1 MLFKIP
7 KTMRA
12 ILLKVGI
19 GFTVLL
25 AVITCIVVRSILYR
39 EQQQRSPD
47 DELSNAMRILSIK
60 VVDIDYS
67 GDEEDLVTNQS
78 LKANWNL

>member
-1 MLFKIP
+1 
-7 KTMRA
+7 MRA

-19 GFTVLL
+19 GFTVLW

-47 DELSNAMRILSIK
+47 DKLSDGMRILSIK
-60 VVDIDYS
+60 VVDINYS
-67 GDEEDLVTNQS
+67 GDEEDTVANQS
-78 LKANWNL
+78 LKANWSL

>member
-7 KTMRA
+7 RTMRA

-25 AVITCIVVRSILYR
+25 TVITCIVVRSILYR
-39 EQQQRSPD
+39 EHQQRSPD
-47 DELSNAMRILSIK
+47 DKLSDGMRILSIK
-60 VVDIDYS
+60 VVDINYS
-67 GDEEDLVTNQS
+67 GDEEDIVANQS
-78 LKANWNL
+78 LKANWSL

>member
-12 ILLKVGI
+12 RLLKVGI

-47 DELSNAMRILSIK
+47 DKLSDKILEQTLSWISGHLHL
-60 VVDIDYS
+60 DYS
-67 GDEEDLVTNQS
+67 IRL
-78 LKANWNL
+78 

>member
-12 ILLKVGI
+12 RLLKVGI

-47 DELSNAMRILSIK
+47 DKLSNAMRILSIK

>member
-7 KTMRA
+7 RTMRA

-47 DELSNAMRILSIK
+47 DKLSDGMRILSIK
-60 VVDIDYS
+60 VVDINYS
-67 GDEEDLVTNQS
+67 GDEEDIVANQS
-78 LKANWNL
+78 LKANWSL